1 MVAFIEIL
9 LALNFVVASVFIIA
23 YAIGGKNE

>member
-9 LALNFVVASVFIIA
+9 LALNLVVASVFIIA